1 MIFFNILDTS
11 NIFVIWLYF
20 PVGYKE
26 SDTVRT
32 ASEGLYL
39 RLLEIQPSV
48 VAPLIVSFL
57 NDIPRQTMAI
67 SSAVNQSTAVG
78 G

>member
-1 MIFFNILDTS
+1 M
-11 NIFVIWLYF
+11 
-20 PVGYKE
+20 
-26 SDTVRT
+26 RT